1 MRHLQVFALA
11 LTAALAI
18 SAPGLAQSTGET
30 VYKTKCQNCHG
41 PTGLANAGIGKA
53 MHVKPI
59 TDPAAAGMSE
69 AEMIEATRVGMGK
82 MQAYKGSLS
91 EAEIRASVLY
101 FRSFLKK

>member
-11 LTAALAI
+11 VAAVLAT
-18 SAPGLAQSTGET
+18 SAPGLAQSTGEA
-30 VYKTKCQNCHG
+30 VYKSKCQNCHG

-53 MHVKPI
+53 MKVKPI
-59 TDPAAAGMSE
+59 TDPEASRMTE

-82 MQAYKGSLS
+82 MQAYKGSLT

-101 FRSFLKK
+101 FRSFLKR